1 MEDVKPLAFSRHDHG
16 QCRRETLDR
25 AQREGLRLTKWR
37 KKVLDLLLEDHR
49 SMGAYEILDRLRN
62 HGDTPQPPTAYRALD
77 YLVEHGLAHRIEKLN
92 AYVAC
97 SKPDACERAG
107 FIVCKLCRTVA
118 EIECAPSEAGLLKA
132 AASSGFSAESTVME
146 VEGVCADCQSGG

>member
-1 MEDVKPLAFSRHDHG
+1 MTDAKPLAFSHHDHG
-16 QCRRETLDR
+16 QCRRDALDR
-25 AQREGLRLTKWR
+25 AEREGLRLTKWR
-37 KKVLDLLLEDHR
+37 QKVLDLLLEDHR
-49 SMGAYEILDRLRN
+49 SMGAYEILDRLRSQ
-62 HGDTPQPPTAYRALD
+62 GVTPQPPTAYRALD

-97 SKPDACERAG
+97 ARPDACERAG
-107 FIVCKLCRTVA
+107 FIVCKRCRTVA

-146 VEGVCADCQSGG
+146 VEGVCADCQSSD